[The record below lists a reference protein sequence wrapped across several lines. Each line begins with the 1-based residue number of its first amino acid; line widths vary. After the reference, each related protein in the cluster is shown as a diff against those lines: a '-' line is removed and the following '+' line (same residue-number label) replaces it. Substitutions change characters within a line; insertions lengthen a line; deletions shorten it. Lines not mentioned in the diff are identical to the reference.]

1 MPNLQKYPAKICYT
15 AAALLIHDHKVLL
28 VKHRKLGVWLAP
40 GGHIELEEKNELP
53 HQAAEREFWEE
64 TGVKVKV
71 YDPFFVRH
79 SDLTEHTPLPIECN
93 LHWVSEE
100 NYLRRQ
106 KDPVG
111 YTREIQWKKG
121 CEQHYGFLFLVKP
134 VGSLDFKQNEEETDG
149 IAWFGLDELDD
160 LETYQ
165 DIRDEIRLAFKI
177 IEKNP
182 VEFFLSHKTSLTANT
197 VSGQAML

>member
-15 AAALLIHDHKVLL
+15 AAGLLIHKEKVLL
-28 VKHRKLGVWLAP
+28 VKHKKLGVWLAP
-40 GGHIELEEKNELP
+40 GGHVDEGELP

-64 TGVKVKV
+64 TGLQVKVF
-71 YDPFFVRH
+71 DPFFIR
-79 SDLTEHTPLPIECN
+79 SSELTEHLPLPIESN

-100 NYLRRQ
+100 NFKRRQ
-106 KDPVG
+106 KDSKN
-111 YTREIQWKKG
+111 YQREKQWKKG
-121 CEQHYGFLFLVKP
+121 CEQHFGFLYLVRAT
-134 VGSLDFKQNEEETDG
+134 GGYDFKQNDEETDG

-177 IEKNP
+177 LEKKP
-182 VEFFLSHKTSLTANT
+182 VVFP
-197 VSGQAML
+197 